1 MSIRRKFETV
11 GLALIIGLATP
22 ASSGQTAKPSVLCTR
37 DLAISVAV
45 KACPGRPT
53 AATLEQ
59 NGRWVIFITEQNSS
73 KWVVGVNGKTCK
85 VVPMSMKRVSS

>member
-1 MSIRRKFETV
+1 MSKRRKFEIA

-22 ASSGQTAKPSVLCTR
+22 SGSAQATKPSASCTR

-45 KACPGRPT
+45 KACPGKPT

-59 NGRWVIFITEQNSS
+59 NGRWIIFITEQNSS
-73 KWVVGVNGKTCK
+73 KWVVKVNGKTCK